1 MTPLPC
7 LMRFGYTETS
17 MAIRIPTGAVPKSAA
32 RNFSFVLGI
41 VGVITSFFLPQY
53 SEAVRE
59 LGILLGG
66 LGLTLGKAEAP

>member
-1 MTPLPC
+1 
-7 LMRFGYTETS
+7 MRFGYTETS